1 MHFKLRVPETL
12 FKHSKLSNY
21 SLKILKFSIFNPLIT
36 QTFIKSYHLMS
47 LWTLI
52 NISLK
57 LVIGFF
63 LLILISL
70 KFVFSSLRISVYSS
84 QKRNFVVLVYKH

>member
-1 MHFKLRVPETL
+1 MRKLER
-12 FKHSKLSNY
+12 
-21 SLKILKFSIFNPLIT
+21 IFNGEDPNPMWALV
-36 QTFIKSYHLMS
+36 
-47 LWTLI
+47 

-70 KFVFSSLRISVYSS
+70 KFVFSSLRISLYSS